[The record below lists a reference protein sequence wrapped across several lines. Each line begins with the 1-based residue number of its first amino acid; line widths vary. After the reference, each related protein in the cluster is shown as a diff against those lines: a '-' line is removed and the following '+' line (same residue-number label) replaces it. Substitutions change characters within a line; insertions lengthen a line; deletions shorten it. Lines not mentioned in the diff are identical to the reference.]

1 MTFTSKNVSLAGV
14 NVPAMT
20 LECMYLG
27 ALGTQAPTLCPYTY
41 MTQELLQCMWAASSP
56 GTLVGL
62 PQGVADTTV
71 GMQDAPD
78 EQYAER
84 TIEKKPDGLLAW
96 RTLLKEKLPFVPK
109 SRTRRVSFADDL
121 PGGIIAEVRQYTNF
135 EQTHWT
141 RKEREL
147 SEGCGRLLAQ
157 LDSDSEDVRRGAL
170 RPLVGF
176 VRQLSL
182 TDRGYEVIQRALEVA
197 RCGAEHEALTAELHT
212 HVLELAASE
221 SGSEV
226 LQSCLAFLPPARVQF
241 IVSEIAGVSR
251 YVAQHPS
258 GHEVLC
264 RILEF
269 LSPVQAAPVV
279 DSLVTSDGVVAELC
293 TNEYGQAVL
302 ASLLEYG
309 SASTQELVCSL
320 LVTAAR
326 ASQPFVMQVIDHALL
341 FPGRPGRAGL
351 LAAFSKQQS
360 ASKDS

>member
-27 ALGTQAPTLCPYTY
+27 ALGTQASTLCPYSY
-41 MTQELLQCMWAASSP
+41 MTQELLQCMWAASGT
-56 GTLVGL
+56 GTLMGL
-62 PQGVADTTV
+62 PQGVADITV
-71 GMQDAPD
+71 GMQ
-78 EQYAER
+78 
-84 TIEKKPDGLLAW
+84 
-96 RTLLKEKLPFVPK
+96 EKLPFVPQ

-170 RPLVGF
+170 RPLAGF

-197 RCGAEHEALTAELHT
+197 RCGAEQEALTAELHT

-279 DSLVTSDGVVAELC
+279 DALVTSDGVVAELC

-309 SASTQELVCSL
+309 SASTQERVCSL

-341 FPGRPGRAGL
+341 FPSRPGRTGL
-351 LAAFSKQQS
+351 LAAFSTQKG